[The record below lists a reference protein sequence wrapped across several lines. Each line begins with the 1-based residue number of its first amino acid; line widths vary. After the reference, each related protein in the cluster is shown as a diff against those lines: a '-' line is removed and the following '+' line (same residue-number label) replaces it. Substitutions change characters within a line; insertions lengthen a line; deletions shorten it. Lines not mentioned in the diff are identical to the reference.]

1 MLVPHA
7 HVAIIGTGFG
17 GLGVA
22 VRLLGAGFHDLVLFE
37 RADAVGGVWRD
48 TVYPG
53 AACDC
58 ESHLY
63 ALRDAPNAAWSRRF
77 ASQPEIR
84 AYLETVSRTHGV
96 LPHVRFRHDVL
107 AAVWDDRAALWRI
120 ATSGGDW
127 TASVL
132 VSASGALAEPRIPA
146 LPGLD
151 SFAGP
156 VVHTSR
162 WDAGLDLAGRRVAVV
177 GTGASA
183 VQVVPEIQPLAAHLT
198 LFQRTP
204 AHVIPRMDHAHGA
217 ALRRVPGLRA
227 LVRAALYAQHEIVGL
242 LYRVRPIAALVER
255 LPRWHLARQVADPE
269 LRRRLT
275 PADRFGCKRVLVS
288 DRFYPALTRPNV
300 TVTGAA
306 ASVRPNAV
314 VDAAGVEHP
323 ADVLVFATGFHVLDL
338 PVADRITGRTGRT
351 LAETWAGAPVAHVG
365 TTVAGFPNLFLIQG
379 PNASLGHSSV
389 VLTIEAQADHLVNA
403 LRAMERAQAVAVEPR
418 AAAQAAFAAEVD
430 RRSAGSVWTSGC
442 RSWYLDASGRNA
454 ALWPGSVGAFRRRV
468 APFRPAEYHLRL
480 HAARPRRGARA
491 VWRAERAGA
500 RPVSLWRLVRARAR
514 RLGPG

>member
-1 MLVPHA
+1 MPVPHA
-7 HVAIIGTGFG
+7 HVAVIGTGFG

-22 VRLLGAGFHDLVLFE
+22 VRLLGAGLHDLVLFE
-37 RADAVGGVWRD
+37 RAESVGGVWRD
-48 TVYPG
+48 NTYPG

-77 ASQPEIR
+77 ARQPEIR
-84 AYLETVSRTHGV
+84 AYLETVATAHGV
-96 LPHVRFRHDVL
+96 RPYIRFRHDVT

-127 TASVL
+127 TARVL

-146 LPGLD
+146 LPGL
-151 SFAGP
+151 SAFAGP
-156 VVHTSR
+156 VVHTAR
-162 WDAGLDLAGRRVAVV
+162 WDPDVALAGRRVAVV

-204 AHVIPRMDHAHGA
+204 AHVIPRLDWAHGA

-227 LVRAALYAQHEIVGL
+227 LVRAALYAQHEAIGL
-242 LYRVRPIAALVER
+242 LYRVRPLATLAER
-255 LPRWHLARQVADPE
+255 LARWHLARQIAAPE

-275 PADRFGCKRVLVS
+275 PPDRFGCKRVLLS
-288 DRFYPALTRPNV
+288 DRFYPALAQPNV
-300 TVTGAA
+300 TVAGAA
-306 ASVRPNAV
+306 ASVRPHAV
-314 VDAAGVEHP
+314 VDAAGVEHA
-323 ADVLVFATGFHVLDL
+323 ADVLVLATGFRVLDL
-338 PVADRITGRTGRT
+338 PIADRITGRAGRT
-351 LAETWAGAPVAHVG
+351 LAEAWAGAPQAHVG

-379 PNASLGHSSV
+379 PNAGLGHSSV
-389 VLTIEAQADHLVNA
+389 VLTIEAQADHVVGA
-403 LRAMERAQAVAVEPR
+403 IHAMARARAIAVEPR
-418 AAAQAAFAAEVD
+418 ADAQAAFVADVD
-430 RRSAGSVWTSGC
+430 RQSAASVWASGC
-442 RSWYLDASGRNA
+442 RSWYLDAAGRNA

-468 APFRPAEYHLRL
+468 APFRLAEYHVRRHTTRPLRDGR
-480 HAARPRRGARA
+480 AAR
-491 VWRAERAGA
+491 RAERAGT
-500 RPVSLWRLVRARAR
+500 RPALLWRLVRARAR